1 MKMIKKLLKI
11 LYILMWVI
19 LTAGLFALLGYTIEE
34 HNNTMCN
41 KVIIRID
48 YGKSDT
54 LISQKDILDILHQ
67 TGNQLKDRSI
77 GYINFEKIEKELG
90 KQPYVQH
97 TQVYNSL
104 DGIVEI
110 DIIQRQPILRIFNQK
125 NESFY
130 LDINGNV
137 LPVNPAFSARVLVA
151 NGYIMEPYVRNINY
165 SKDSIRKKDSIL
177 YRSAIVNLY
186 KVARYIMGNKFLKA
200 QIEQVYVDKTGELEL
215 IPRVGN
221 HIIVFGN
228 AEDIEKK
235 FERLMIFYKNGL
247 SKTVWNKYNVINI
260 KYQNPVVCSKIT
272 NK

>member
-1 MKMIKKLLKI
+1 
-11 LYILMWVI
+11 MWVV
-19 LTAGLFALLGYTIEE
+19 LAGGLFTLLGYTIEE
-34 HNNTMCN
+34 HNETLCK

-48 YGKSDT
+48 YGPSDT

-67 TGNQLKDRSI
+67 SGNKLKGQSI

-90 KQPYVQH
+90 RQPYVQH

-104 DGIVEI
+104 DGVVEI
-110 DIIQRQPILRIFNQK
+110 DIVQRQPILRIFNVK

-130 LDINGNV
+130 LDVNGNV

-151 NGYIMEPYVRNINY
+151 NGYITEPYGRNINY
-165 SKDSIRKKDSIL
+165 SKDSIRKKDSML
-177 YRSAIVNLY
+177 YRSTIVNLY
-186 KVARYIMGNKFLKA
+186 KVARYIMNNKFLKA

-215 IPRVGN
+215 FPRVGN

-228 AEDIEKK
+228 AEDMEKK
-235 FERLMIFYKNGL
+235 FERLVIFYKNGL
-247 SKTVWNKYNVINI
+247 SKTGWNKYNVINI
-260 KYQNPVVCSKIT
+260 KYQNQVVCSKIT